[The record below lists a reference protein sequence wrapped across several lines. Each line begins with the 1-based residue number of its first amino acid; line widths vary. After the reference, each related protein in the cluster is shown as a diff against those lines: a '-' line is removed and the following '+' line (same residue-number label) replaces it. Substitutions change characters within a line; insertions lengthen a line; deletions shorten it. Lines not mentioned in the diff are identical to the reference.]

1 MSCTLT
7 IDGITVEAETLAAA
21 KRALAKAR
29 REAQA
34 AEAEASKDI
43 DAAHERAMAVI
54 GRIACDGFASSMILN
69 GLGSYAPTFAEVVRS
84 DSDMLGSEVGQIR
97 GSDNMTW
104 ARFSDRVDTIA
115 IDAGGWTFAART
127 VEGVWCAIG
136 ACNGHTSLAVIPPA
150 VLALNSTFKASGL
163 LETA

>member
-21 KRALAKAR
+21 KRMLAKAK
-29 REAQA
+29 REAEKA
-34 AEAEASKDI
+34 SEAVSRDV
-43 DAAHERAMAVI
+43 DAAHEKAMAVV
-54 GRIACDGFASSMILN
+54 GRIASNGFASSVILN
-69 GLGSYAPTFAEVVRS
+69 GLGSHTATFAEVVRS
-84 DSDMLGSEVGQIR
+84 DSDSLGSEVGQIR

-127 VEGVWCAIG
+127 VKGVWCAIG
-136 ACNGHTSLAVIPPA
+136 AHNGRTSIVVVPTG
-150 VLALNSTFKASGL
+150 VLMLNRMFRASGL
-163 LETA
+163 LPTT